1 MRDRR
6 AEIAYN
12 LELVEARISKAAIE
26 SERKREDITLIVVT
40 KTFPSSDVAIL
51 KDLGICDFAE
61 NQGSEGSIKALE
73 VSGRWHFQGQI
84 QSNKLK
90 SITQWASVIHSLD
103 SLRHIEA
110 IKKVMVHDLEI
121 FIQVSLDSAQGRGGA
136 EPRDLNSLAD
146 LLLQSKG
153 LSLKGLMAVAPL
165 GMEPRKAYGELAL
178 IYKAFRTDYPMA
190 QFLSAGM
197 SGDFESAIRAG
208 ATHVRI
214 GSSIL
219 GSRNFEG

>member
-1 MRDRR
+1 MKDRFE
-6 AEIAYN
+6 EIAHN
-12 LELVEARISKAAIE
+12 LELVGARIARAAIQ
-26 SERKREDITLIVVT
+26 SQRKREEITLVVVT

-51 KDLGICDFAE
+51 KNLGICDFAE
-61 NQGSEGSIKALE
+61 NRDSEGSIKALE

-90 SITQWASVIHSLD
+90 SIVQWASVIHSLD

-121 FIQVSLDSAQGRGGA
+121 FIQVSLDSVQGRGGA

-146 LLLQSKG
+146 LLLQTDG
-153 LSLKGLMAVAPL
+153 LSLKGLMALAPL

-178 IYKAFRTDYPMA
+178 IYKAFRSDYPMA

-197 SGDFESAIRAG
+197 SGDFESAIHAG
-208 ATHVRI
+208 ATHIRI

-219 GSRNFEG
+219 GPRNLEG

>member
-1 MRDRR
+1 MKHRWE
-6 AEIAYN
+6 EIAHN
-12 LELVEARISKAAIE
+12 LELVEARIARAAVE
-26 SERKREDITLIVVT
+26 SQRKREEITLVVVT

-61 NQGSEGSIKALE
+61 NRALEGSIKALE

-103 SLRHIEA
+103 SLGHIEA

-121 FIQVSLDSAQGRGGA
+121 FIQVSLDSVQGRGGA
-136 EPRDLNSLAD
+136 EPRELNSLAD
-146 LLLQSKG
+146 LLLQTNG
-153 LSLKGLMAVAPL
+153 LSLKGLMALAPL
-165 GMEPRKAYGELAL
+165 GMEPSRAYGELAL

-219 GSRNFEG
+219 GSRNLAG